1 MLQTIIKDKQT
12 EIHEVLENYNNIER
26 ECVAAK
32 QTVSPEVK
40 ERVLKL
46 KEDWTY
52 IKENSRNIVPHRAT
66 SNSRTSS
73 LSEKSDSEKSVETE
87 LGECLLSVGVT

>member
-12 EIHEVLENYNNIER
+12 EIHEVLENYNNIEK

-52 IKENSRNIVPHRAT
+52 IKEHSRNAVPHRAP
-66 SNSRTSS
+66 SNSRAS
-73 LSEKSDSEKSVETE
+73 SEKSDSEKSTETE
-87 LGECLLSVGVT
+87 LGEFLLRVGVT

>member
-1 MLQTIIKDKQT
+1 MFQTIIKDKQT

-46 KEDWTY
+46 KEDWTF
-52 IKENSRNIVPHRAT
+52 IKDNSKKDIAPVRAP
-66 SNSRTSS
+66 SNSNRASS
-73 LSEKSDSEKSVETE
+73 ERSESEKSADSQ
-87 LGECLLSVGVT
+87 LGKFLLRVGVT